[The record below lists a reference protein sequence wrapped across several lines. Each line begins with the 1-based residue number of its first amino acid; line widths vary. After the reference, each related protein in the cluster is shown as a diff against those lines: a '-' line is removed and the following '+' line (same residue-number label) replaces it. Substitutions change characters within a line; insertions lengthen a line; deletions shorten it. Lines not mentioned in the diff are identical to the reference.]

1 MTKPSHAAQACEMS
15 PKKTPCLRAATRD
28 GRHTGKWKPFFSK
41 SRAPLCRKSFA
52 SHTCMSSAD
61 PFVRGRPRLL
71 TARMLV
77 AIPLHSYTTHAA
89 EGKDRFPKN
98 HMKLSRA
105 VLHHSLDL
113 HLNII
118 RLLAAQAQT
127 VKEKTCQATRP
138 RPAQFRVGDLQ
149 RAQQGRRSFGFDL
162 HSRPWLPWLG
172 TKTQTTC
179 CS

>member
-1 MTKPSHAAQACEMS
+1 
-15 PKKTPCLRAATRD
+15 
-28 GRHTGKWKPFFSK
+28 
-41 SRAPLCRKSFA
+41 
-52 SHTCMSSAD
+52 MSSAD

-89 EGKDRFPKN
+89 GGKDRFPKP
-98 HMKLSRA
+98 HELSRA

-127 VKEKTCQATRP
+127 VK
-138 RPAQFRVGDLQ
+138 
-149 RAQQGRRSFGFDL
+149 
-162 HSRPWLPWLG
+162 HSREDMPSHQAQASSVQSGRSAESSAREEKLWV
-172 TKTQTTC
+172 
-179 CS
+179 